1 MSTLKATY
9 QRQLEAN
16 GVWLGQEQIELSFD
30 AEQAGDFVLVA
41 FTVETLERLASL
53 GLTTEE
59 LVGCEEAAEETF
71 WESERE
77 QCRLASTRQRNATQ
91 AA

>member
-1 MSTLKATY
+1 MKAVY
-9 QRQLEAN
+9 QRQIETN
-16 GVWLGQEQIELSFD
+16 GAWMGQEAIELEFD

-41 FTVETLERLASL
+41 FTVETLERLAAL

-59 LVGCEEAAEETF
+59 LVGCEEAAEESF
-71 WESERE
+71 WASERE
-77 QCRLASTRQRNATQ
+77 QCRLASTRQRNGER